1 MRELNNRLRKGES
14 LLWESAPKNFT
25 MLEGKLYIKIIGQ
38 WIITVIFAI
47 WLFYVERNRPEF
59 GTGMK
64 ALVVAVAAAII
75 LAPFVEYYNLKRQK
89 YYLTDQRA
97 MVRTADQTWYYMDY
111 DKIDE
116 CCVIRDM
123 TKGVCIAMG
132 SVILGDVRRQ
142 LRWQACHPKMDQ
154 QETSVRGEAQGIVLY
169 QPEGAE
175 KMIKIM
181 QENGV
186 KIDEN
191 FCA

>member
-1 MRELNNRLRKGES
+1 MKRLGKGELPMRELNNRLRKGES

-89 YYLTDQRA
+89 YYRI
-97 MVRTADQTWYYMDY
+97 RPGITW
-111 DKIDE
+111 I
-116 CCVIRDM
+116 M
-123 TKGVCIAMG
+123 TRSMSAVSFAI
-132 SVILGDVRRQ
+132 
-142 LRWQACHPKMDQ
+142 
-154 QETSVRGEAQGIVLY
+154 
-169 QPEGAE
+169 
-175 KMIKIM
+175 
-181 QENGV
+181 
-186 KIDEN
+186 
-191 FCA
+191 